1 MSVSPDAAD
10 PTEATVPAG
19 DFLRD
24 SQVVEDPDRPGWFL
38 GSIPEAW
45 KVLYS
50 FGGMSMAVALRG
62 AERALDRPD
71 LHLLSANAVFSA
83 PVACGP
89 VTIEARPLRSGR
101 TAAQVLSL
109 LHTDDHDDVA
119 LCVTATWGERY
130 PDAPVGYV
138 DVEFPEGAGVPDDHE
153 PPPPRPDDAPFP
165 VVNFHEQT
173 DWRPAIGNRF
183 WDPPEQWVDGPAR
196 FGSWTRLIEAP
207 MLPDGTLDP
216 VSLCIP
222 ADTMGPAI
230 GQKLGPERDGED
242 DINFFTVTLEL
253 GLQVL
258 APARTPWLFQL
269 VRAPHVA
276 DGYAMSTVELW
287 DGDRQLVAVGDQ
299 RARLRFFTP
308 GDGFFSG

>member
-1 MSVSPDAAD
+1 MAATG
-10 PTEATVPAG
+10 TEGGTGTVEVVQPG
-19 DFLRD
+19 NFLRD
-24 SQVVEDPDRPGWFL
+24 SQLVADRDRPGWYT

-45 KVLYS
+45 KVLYV

-62 AERALDRPD
+62 AELAVGRPD

-89 VTIEARPLRSGR
+89 VEVETRVLRSGR
-101 TAAQVLSL
+101 TAAQALSL

-130 PDAPVGYV
+130 PDAPVAFL
-138 DVEFPEGAGVPDDHE
+138 DVEFPDGAGHPDDHD

-165 VVNFHEQT
+165 PVNFHEQT
-173 DWRPAIGNRF
+173 EWRPAIGNKF
-183 WDPPEQWVDGPAR
+183 WDPPEAWVDGPAR
-196 FGSWTRLIEAP
+196 AGSWHRLIETP
-207 MLPDGTLDP
+207 FLHDGTLDP

-222 ADTMGPAI
+222 ADMMGPAI
-230 GQKLGPERDGED
+230 GQRLGPEPDEST
-242 DINFFTVTLEL
+242 NFFTVTLEL
-253 GLQVL
+253 GVQFL
-258 APARTPWLFQL
+258 ASTDSDWLFQL

-276 DGYAMSTVELW
+276 DGYALSTIELW
-287 DGDRQLVAVGDQ
+287 DQHRNLVAIGDQ

-308 GDGFFSG
+308 GDGFFSS